1 MKDITTKEYT
11 MKQLKRRIR
20 KLLKRIRLL
29 RAKIRLEREMSS
41 YLKLPYT

>member
-1 MKDITTKEYT
+1 MKDIATKENT

-20 KLLKRIRLL
+20 KLLKRNRLL